1 MPCLV
6 LSSPSVM
13 CSCCLVVVLT
23 TAALIAARHSANCR
37 LELSYGMNQHCEM
50 IPLMMQE
57 NYRAN
62 GWLGLILGQ
71 NLYHAF
77 YDSVVSSESL
87 FAQQMAAL
95 TREVGDRGRIKT
107 NTTPTKK
114 RVSEGVPPAAAPAPV
129 PAPAPAPASARRVA
143 TSAAALPAAALPAA
157 ALPTPQRALAPASTV
172 EHHGYSPSVQQQLS
186 PMVHQH
192 HQQLS
197 SAYESPA
204 LVEKLL
210 GVVERHQAD
219 LKAAFEQQR
228 QELQQQRKEIEATKM
243 DAKDARIAELTPVAA
258 ISEEQLTTLQ
268 ARLERLHVAKLLT
281 DDELYSLE
289 DFVADYVELTIT
301 MAKGGVITKEMAWA
315 IPAAGKA
322 EKLVGLS
329 AAMAG
334 DGAFCR
340 QIRRKFL

>member
-1 MPCLV
+1 
-6 LSSPSVM
+6 M

-23 TAALIAARHSANCR
+23 TAALIAARRSANCR

-57 NYRAN
+57 NYRPN

-143 TSAAALPAAALPAA
+143 TSAATLPAA
-157 ALPTPQRALAPASTV
+157 ALPTPQRALAPAPTV

-210 GVVERHQAD
+210 GVMERHQAD